1 MTERGEQGRRLSGR
15 RMSSHS
21 TSRPWCRVSK
31 GNRSAAPGG
40 AMVASLRIR
49 LEARPAAHRCFRA
62 YGIAV
67 GQDLF
72 GAWMVEMNY
81 GRIGTAGRTEV
92 RSFCTPEDA
101 QAQVDA
107 CLRKRATA
115 PRRIGVAY
123 RVQRIVRS
131 EEWRQPGLDNRLDA
145 WFSTVRDQA
154 LTH

>member
-1 MTERGEQGRRLSGR
+1 
-15 RMSSHS
+15 
-21 TSRPWCRVSK
+21 
-31 GNRSAAPGG
+31 
-40 AMVASLRIR
+40 MVASLRIR
-49 LEARPAAHRCFRA
+49 LEARSAAHRCFRA

-81 GRIGTAGRTEV
+81 GRIGTAGRTKV
-92 RSFCTPEDA
+92 RSFCTREDA

-154 LTH
+154 LTHELP